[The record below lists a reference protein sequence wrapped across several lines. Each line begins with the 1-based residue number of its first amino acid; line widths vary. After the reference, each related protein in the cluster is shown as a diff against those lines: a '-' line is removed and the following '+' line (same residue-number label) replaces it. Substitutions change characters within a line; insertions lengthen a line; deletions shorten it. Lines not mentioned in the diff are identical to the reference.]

1 MSQENVE
8 AVRRAN
14 RAWNIDDLDAFLAEL
29 DPEVEWH
36 PSIEPALEG
45 GETTYRGLD
54 GARKAWHDYRGGA
67 WERLTIRIQEI
78 RDLGD
83 SVLAL
88 GHIDL
93 TARTTG
99 LEFTE
104 EVGSLMTFRGGK
116 VITSQDF
123 LSHAEALEAAG
134 LAERE

>member
-8 AVRRAN
+8 AVQRAYE
-14 RAWNIDDLDAFLAEL
+14 AWNADNLDALLAEL

-45 GETTYRGLD
+45 GETTYRGHD
-54 GARKAWHDYRGGA
+54 GARKAWDDYRGGA

-83 SVLAL
+83 SVLVLA
-88 GHIDL
+88 HSDL
-93 TARTTG
+93 IARTTG

-104 EVGSLMTFRGGK
+104 EVGSLMTFRGRK
-116 VITSQDF
+116 ILSSHDF
-123 LSHAEALEAAG
+123 LSHAEALKAAG
-134 LAERE
+134 LEE

>member
-8 AVRRAN
+8 AVQRAYE
-14 RAWNIDDLDAFLAEL
+14 AWNADNLDALLAEL

-45 GETTYRGLD
+45 GETTYRGHD
-54 GARKAWHDYRGGA
+54 GARKAWDDYRGGA

-78 RDLGD
+78 RDLGE
-83 SVLAL
+83 SVLVL

-93 TARTTG
+93 TARATG

-104 EVGSLMTFRGGK
+104 EVGSLMTFRGRK
-116 VITSQDF
+116 ILSSHDF
-123 LSHAEALEAAG
+123 LSHAGALKAAG
-134 LAERE
+134 LEE